1 MIGKRKKEKET
12 MAQARL
18 WRDEKS
24 AFTFVAQG
32 LNVPVIVR
40 KVESG
45 MPPLFKV
52 ELQAVKDDRAVIW
65 VNVDE
70 AKLVFDFH
78 CLRLFALDA
87 GLPNGC
93 TTITALVSIV
103 WREGEWRAE
112 LLAQK
117 ALRGKETLFL
127 VRPVL
132 LGNVVG
138 QLVIF

>member
-1 MIGKRKKEKET
+1 MV
-12 MAQARL
+12 QAKL
-18 WRDEKS
+18 WQDGKS

-32 LNVPVIVR
+32 LKVPVIVLR
-40 KVESG
+40 VESG

-52 ELQAVKDDRAVIW
+52 GLRTVEGDRAVIW

-70 AKLVFDFH
+70 TELVFDFH

-112 LLAQK
+112 LLAEK
-117 ALRGKETLFL
+117 ALRGEETIFL
-127 VRPVL
+127 ERPVL
-132 LGNVVG
+132 LGYVAG
-138 QLVIF
+138 WPYI